1 MRGICVKVFGQ
12 AFFKR
17 LAKSK
22 GSAFGRPSQRAK
34 SFFRRALRKELNLQ
48 NDPVDRFA
56 KRGNPAREGSP
67 LLANFTNY
75 PFTEQVKTAY
85 LDLVSSRLSASQSLT
100 KGFSLYACRRGG
112 TFDPP
117 RRTQPPL
124 QSGRP
129 SAMLRAVLSAAVRPP
144 LPTRSQDLVGTPNS
158 KSVLGLRPKNPRT
171 GAPARKA
178 KGRLPEAWAKR
189 CL

>member
-1 MRGICVKVFGQ
+1 MGARRRVVFLFPSDSGAMRGSNKRKVFGQ
-12 AFFKR
+12 AFSKR

-34 SFFRRALRKELNLQ
+34 SFFRRALRKGLNLQ

-85 LDLVSSRLSASQSLT
+85 LDLVSSRLTASQSLT
-100 KGFSLYACRRGG
+100 KGFSRYACRRGG
-112 TFDPP
+112 TF
-117 RRTQPPL
+117 
-124 QSGRP
+124 
-129 SAMLRAVLSAAVRPP
+129 
-144 LPTRSQDLVGTPNS
+144 
-158 KSVLGLRPKNPRT
+158 
-171 GAPARKA
+171 APAKVPKTGLGQAPRPHA
-178 KGRLPEAWAKR
+178 PERPLGTAMPSR
-189 CL
+189 SVG